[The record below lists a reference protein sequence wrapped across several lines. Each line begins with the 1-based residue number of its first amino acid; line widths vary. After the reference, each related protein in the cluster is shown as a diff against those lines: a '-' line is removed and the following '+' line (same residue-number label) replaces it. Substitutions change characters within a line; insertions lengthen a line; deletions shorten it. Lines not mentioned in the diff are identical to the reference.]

1 MKSSFSITR
10 LLLFSFVVLL
20 LLIAGCVAPVAV
32 TDSTPQPAEQAGDA
46 AAPAGELIPIAF
58 GAIEGAS
65 QAYIPLLLQ
74 RQGIAVKYG
83 IEVSIVPLSQV
94 GQQWVG
100 LRTGDFDI
108 SAGGFLDLLRQRQ
121 QGLEVKAIRGFIKFG
136 NPIVAT
142 ADKPY
147 ENLSDLAGARFG
159 TVSTAVLDWMVIRT
173 AGVIA
178 YDFDVEID
186 AIPTTS
192 SPPLIT
198 ELLMNGELDAAWQF
212 SDFTLA
218 PLHEGTLKEI
228 TNVAALMGEAGLD
241 PNAYYLTY
249 HLADQWAAEHPDAV
263 VKLIAAMDEAVEL
276 MMTDDSIWPEL
287 AAYSGV
293 EDPEL
298 LPAFIEMQREAFD
311 TEFSADKLEPTQNLL
326 DELIA
331 VVGPEPIGVD
341 TVDPAAFDFESAQA
355 AKELREQE

>member
-1 MKSSFSITR
+1 MMSSIRITR
-10 LLLFSFVVLL
+10 ILLFSFVALVLF
-20 LLIAGCVAPVAV
+20 IAGCVAPVA
-32 TDSTPQPAEQAGDA
+32 DPNSTPQSPAQAEEA
-46 AAPAGELIPIAF
+46 AASEDELIPVAF

-74 RQGIAVKYG
+74 QQGIAEKYG
-83 IEVSIVPLSQV
+83 LDVSIVPLSQV

-100 LRTGDFDI
+100 LRTGDFDV

-142 ADKPY
+142 SDKSY
-147 ENLSDLAGARFG
+147 EQLSDLAGARFG

-173 AGVIA
+173 AGVLA
-178 YDFDVEID
+178 YDFDVETD
-186 AIPTTS
+186 AIPTIS

-198 ELLMNGELDAAWQF
+198 ELMMNGELDAAWQF

-218 PLHEGTLKEI
+218 PLQEGTLKEI
-228 TNVAALMGEAGLD
+228 TNVAALMDEAGLD
-241 PNAYYLTY
+241 PNAFYLTY
-249 HLADQWAAEHPDAV
+249 HLADQWATEHPEAV

-276 MMTDDSIWPEL
+276 MMTDDSIWSEL
-287 AAYSGV
+287 SAYSGV

-298 LPAFIEMQREAFD
+298 LPVFMEMQRKAFD
-311 TEFSADKLEPTQNLL
+311 TEFSADKLEPSQKLL

-341 TVDPAAFDFESAQA
+341 TVDPAAFDFESSQA

>member
-1 MKSSFSITR
+1 
-10 LLLFSFVVLL
+10 
-20 LLIAGCVAPVAV
+20 
-32 TDSTPQPAEQAGDA
+32 
-46 AAPAGELIPIAF
+46 
-58 GAIEGAS
+58 
-65 QAYIPLLLQ
+65 
-74 RQGIAVKYG
+74 
-83 IEVSIVPLSQV
+83 LSQV

-121 QGLEVKAIRGFIKFG
+121 QDLEVKAIRGFIKFG

-147 ENLSDLAGARFG
+147 ETLADLEGARFG

-173 AGVIA
+173 AGVLA
-178 YDFDVEID
+178 YDFDVETD

-198 ELLMNGELDAAWQF
+198 ELMMNGELDAAWQF

-228 TNVAALMGEAGLD
+228 TNVAALMEEADLD
-241 PNAYYLTY
+241 PNAFYLTY
-249 HLADQWAAEHPDAV
+249 HLTDQWAAEHPEAV
-263 VKLIAAMDEAVEL
+263 VNLIAAMDEAVEL

-311 TEFSADKLEPTQNLL
+311 TEFSADKLEATQTLL

-341 TVDPAAFDFESAQA
+341 TVDPEAFDFESAQA
-355 AKELREQE
+355 AKELRAQE